1 MAKKKMKKGLKI
13 FIIILVVAF
22 IVAGVLISLRFF
34 LNRDKSVQNTYTV
47 NKEIYENVIEISGTV
62 SAAEQQTLN
71 ALGDGTVM
79 GVFVKK
85 GDSVKKGDI
94 LVQLDDSDQVYNLEK
109 HDYEM
114 AKTKLTGSPR
124 DLKLMETQRLALVQ
138 KIADRK
144 IVASFDGIVVEMD
157 AVEGNSVE
165 RGEKIGT
172 LVNIDYLTAEVEVPE
187 TDVAKLVVGQTV
199 ILNFNASSTEGR
211 GYVTGWPAIGELTS
225 RGASVVKAQIR
236 VDDYP
241 PEILPNYSFT
251 GKIQI
256 EEPVEN
262 ITVERYAIGYE
273 DRKPY
278 VILAKNG
285 EKKYVEVE
293 PYGRNYVKILSG
305 LNGGEVLL
313 QAGEIPK
320 SGSAAGRNRQGPG
333 SGSNSGS
340 NRSNAASG
348 GGMPPAG
355 GGFPGGG
362 MPF

>member
-320 SGSAAGRNRQGPG
+320 SGSAAGRNRQGQGSG
-333 SGSNSGS
+333 SGSNKGGMP
-340 NRSNAASG
+340 SG
-348 GGMPPAG
+348 GGMPPVG

>member
-1 MAKKKMKKGLKI
+1 MAKKKIKKGLKI

-144 IVASFDGIVVEMD
+144 IVASFDGIVVEID

-278 VILAKNG
+278 VILAKNS

-320 SGSAAGRNRQGPG
+320 SGSAAGRNRQGQGSG
-333 SGSNSGS
+333 SGSNKGGMP
-340 NRSNAASG
+340 SG
-348 GGMPPAG
+348 GGMPPVG

>member
-144 IVASFDGIVVEMD
+144 IVASFDGIVVEID

-320 SGSAAGRNRQGPG
+320 SGTAAGRNRQGQGSG
-333 SGSNSGS
+333 SGSNKGGMP
-340 NRSNAASG
+340 SG
-348 GGMPPAG
+348 GGMPPVG